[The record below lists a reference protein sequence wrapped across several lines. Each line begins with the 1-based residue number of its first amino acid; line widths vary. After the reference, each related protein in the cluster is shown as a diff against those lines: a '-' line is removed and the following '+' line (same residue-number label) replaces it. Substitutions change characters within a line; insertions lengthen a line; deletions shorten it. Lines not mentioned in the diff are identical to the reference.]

1 MGVVLRSIGVYFPTN
16 RLSHTCYFHKEFA
29 LYFSDSDQKSKA
41 DFHPS
46 RVKCLNH
53 LMRDEDE
60 EGVSTDEEDPN
71 FHEYSPAGRG
81 ILVFSPEKAGQDVTP
96 ANYTFPENS
105 KEKRH
110 STTLTSIAGMYKCAL
125 MNFIS

>member
-1 MGVVLRSIGVYFPTN
+1 
-16 RLSHTCYFHKEFA
+16 
-29 LYFSDSDQKSKA
+29 
-41 DFHPS
+41 
-46 RVKCLNH
+46 
-53 LMRDEDE
+53 MRDEDE

-110 STTLTSIAGMYKCAL
+110 STTLTSIAGTYKCAL
-125 MNFIS
+125 MNFIITHVSLDFKIFLGSNKRAP